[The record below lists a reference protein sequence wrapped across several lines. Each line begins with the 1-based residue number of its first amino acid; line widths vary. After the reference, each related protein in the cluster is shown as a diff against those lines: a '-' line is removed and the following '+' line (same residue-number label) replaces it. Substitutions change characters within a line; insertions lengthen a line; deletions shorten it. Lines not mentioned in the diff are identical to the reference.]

1 MKNKR
6 MLALSVL
13 GPASLAVVA
22 AGCGGSPSAV
32 AGAGYAPP
40 KTGPAVSVA
49 HTTLGPM
56 LVDAHGRSLYLF
68 EQDKGTTSSCS
79 GACASVWP
87 PAAAPAK
94 LVAGRGISQAKL
106 GLTQRKDG
114 RTQVTYAGHP
124 LYSYAG
130 DAKPGDARGQGVDQ
144 FGAEWYVLAPSG
156 RKIDKDAT

>member
-22 AGCGGSPSAV
+22 AGCGGSPSA
-32 AGAGYAPP
+32 AARGAYAPP
-40 KTGPAVSVA
+40 KTGLVVSVA
-49 HTTLGPM
+49 RTTVGSV
-56 LVDAHGRSLYLF
+56 LVDARGRSLYLF
-68 EQDKGTTSSCS
+68 EKDKGTASSCS

-87 PAAAPAK
+87 PAEAPAK
-94 LVAGRGISQAKL
+94 LVAGRGISQAQL
-106 GLTQRKDG
+106 GLTRRKDG

-156 RKIDKDAT
+156 RKIDKDET